1 MTNSEFIEQIATYV
15 KMYAGDYGIMV
26 HSPIIAQ
33 AILESGWGRSTLASE
48 YNNYFGLKCGGAW
61 NGKSVN
67 MATQEEYEVGV
78 MTDIRDN
85 FRVFDSMEDGV
96 KGYFDFIN
104 YSRYSNLKG
113 VTDPEEYCRLI
124 KEDGYATSSTY
135 VDSLLRVIYDNN
147 LTRFDNGVSNNEE
160 TEKEETEKEDG
171 DDMTREELTGEA
183 LTGEAIIDILA
194 SRVIRGDYGNGQERI
209 DKLGKLYSVVQ
220 DRVNELF

>member
-1 MTNSEFIEQIATYV
+1 MTNSEFIEEIATYV
-15 KMYAGDYGIMV
+15 KKYASDYGIMV

-147 LTRFDNGVSNNEE
+147 LTRFDTDEPINEE
-160 TEKEETEKEDG
+160 PKKEDG

>member
-15 KMYAGDYGIMV
+15 KKYAGDYGIKV

-33 AILESGWGRSTLASE
+33 AILESGWGRSSLASD
-48 YNNYFGLKCGGAW
+48 YHNYFGLKCGGAW

-67 MATQEEYEVGV
+67 MATQEEYTAGV

-147 LTRFDNGVSNNEE
+147 LTRFDNDEPINEE
-160 TEKEETEKEDG
+160 SKKEDG
-171 DDMTREELTGEA
+171 DDMTREELTGDI
-183 LTGEAIIDILA
+183 LTGEEIIGILA
-194 SRVIRGDYGNGQERI
+194 QRVIRGDYGNGQERI

-220 DRVNELF
+220 NKVNELFG

>member
-15 KMYAGDYGIMV
+15 KKYAGDYGIMV

-147 LTRFDNGVSNNEE
+147 LTRFDNEESNNEE
-160 TEKEETEKEDG
+160 PKKEDG

-194 SRVIRGDYGNGQERI
+194 SRVIRGDYGNGQERM

>member
-1 MTNSEFIEQIATYV
+1 MTNSKFIEKIATYV
-15 KMYAGDYGIMV
+15 KKYAGDYGIMV

-135 VDSLLRVIYDNN
+135 VDSLMRVISDND
-147 LTRFDNGVSNNEE
+147 LTRFDTDEPINEE
-160 TEKEETEKEDG
+160 TEETEKGEG

-194 SRVIRGDYGNGQERI
+194 TRVIQGDYGNGQERK

>member
-15 KMYAGDYGIMV
+15 KKYAGDYGIKV

-33 AILESGWGRSTLASE
+33 AILESGWGRSSLASD
-48 YNNYFGLKCGGAW
+48 YHNYFGLKCGGAW

-67 MATQEEYEVGV
+67 MATQEEYTAGV

-147 LTRFDNGVSNNEE
+147 LTRFDNDEPINEE
-160 TEKEETEKEDG
+160 FKKEDG
-171 DDMTREELTGEA
+171 DDMTREELTGDI
-183 LTGEAIIDILA
+183 LTGEEIIGILA
-194 SRVIRGDYGNGQERI
+194 QRVIRGDYGNGQERI

-220 DRVNELF
+220 NKVNELFG